1 MVQKKAFFSFQEK
14 KHGIYKK
21 SRYSLSSRVM
31 GSSVL
36 KVFFLVIKKKVKNFE
51 YRTVQSSGEII
62 SNPRL
67 RSNGSSPVAA
77 ASAMLLWEEFWSTD
91 SQTSSLLIESRYL
104 STFTS

>member
-1 MVQKKAFFSFQEK
+1 
-14 KHGIYKK
+14 
-21 SRYSLSSRVM
+21 M

-36 KVFFLVIKKKVKNFE
+36 KVFFLVIKKEVKNFE

-77 ASAMLLWEEFWSTD
+77 ASAMLLWEEEFWSTD
-91 SQTSSLLIESRYL
+91 SQTSSLLIESRCL